1 MKRALLMTV
10 GTGVGRSSQQ
20 VQSLA
25 NGLVKAILHYKA
37 DVNILFG
44 SQLSKN
50 TVKFVEE
57 IYQKKAKSKLN
68 YEFVTLQDVDRF
80 EECFQKIRQVI
91 NEYSD
96 YEVIIDYTSGTKTM
110 TMSAAIASVLYHK
123 DLTLVSGERGDNGLV
138 AIHTEE
144 IKTQS
149 LYSAYDELLM
159 DKLRDAF
166 NNYRYDTALEFLD
179 EMVSVEKRKSY
190 QNLIQAYNYWDKFNH
205 TTAFELIKSVDIFIE
220 PTNKEFL
227 GKLINSR
234 DSKEYYL
241 LADLL
246 NNSHRRFVE
255 GKYDDALARL
265 YRAVEFISQTR
276 LKMDYDIDTSDVDL
290 ELVPDFAR
298 KQYSKREKNGK
309 LAIGL
314 REGYKL
320 LRQLGD
326 NIGSSFFQDKRFIDL
341 LNKRNRTILAH
352 GFEPVTNENL
362 DELEELKDK
371 VIYFASLLYPEIEE
385 LMKKA
390 EFMKI

>member
-1 MKRALLMTV
+1 MTV

-25 NGLVKAILHYKA
+25 NGLVNSILHYKG

-44 SQLSKN
+44 SELSKN
-50 TVKFVEE
+50 TVKYMEE
-57 IYQKKAKSKLN
+57 IYQKRENSPFN
-68 YEFVTLQDVDRF
+68 YDFVTLQDVDRF

-91 NEYSD
+91 KEYSD

-138 AIHTEE
+138 SMHTEE

-149 LYSAYDELLM
+149 LYSAYDEILM
-159 DKLRDAF
+159 DKMKEAF
-166 NNYRYDTALEFLD
+166 NNYRYDSALSFLD
-179 EMVSVEKRKSY
+179 EMVNVDKRESY

-205 TTAFELIKSVDIFIE
+205 EAAFELIKNIDMPIDTS
-220 PTNKEFL
+220 NKEFI
-227 GKLINSR
+227 GMLINSR
-234 DSKEYYL
+234 DFKEYYH

-246 NNSHRRFVE
+246 NNSKRRFME

-276 LKMDYDIDTSDVDL
+276 LKMEYGIDTSDVEL

-298 KQYSKREKNGK
+298 EQYSRKEKSGK
-309 LAIGL
+309 ITIGL

-326 NIGSSFFQDKRFIDL
+326 DIGSSYFQDKRFIDL
-341 LNKRNRTILAH
+341 LNKRNRSILAH
-352 GFEPVTNENL
+352 GFTPVTDENL
-362 DELEELKDK
+362 DELEELRDK
-371 VIYFASLLYPEIEE
+371 VMYFASLLYSEIDD

>member
-10 GTGVGRSSQQ
+10 GTGVGRSPKQ
-20 VQSLA
+20 VESLA
-25 NGLVKAILHYKA
+25 NGLVKALIHYKA
-37 DVNILFG
+37 DSNIFFG

-50 TVKFVEE
+50 TIKVVEE
-57 IYQKKAKSKLN
+57 IYQKRAKSKLN
-68 YEFVTLQDVDRF
+68 YEIITLEDVDRF

-91 NEYSD
+91 KEYPD

-123 DLTLVSGERGDNGLV
+123 ELTLVTGERGDNGLV
-138 AIHTEE
+138 LMHTEE

-159 DKLRDAF
+159 EKMREAF
-166 NNYRYDTALEFLD
+166 NNYRYDTALGFLGD
-179 EMVSVEKRKSY
+179 IIKVDDRKSY

-205 TTAFELIKSVDIFIE
+205 QAAFDLIKKVDIAID
-220 PTNKEFL
+220 PSNKEFL
-227 GKLINSR
+227 GTLINSR
-234 DSKEYYL
+234 DKKEYYL

-276 LKMDYDIDTSDVDL
+276 LKLEYGIDSSDLDL
-290 ELVPDFAR
+290 ELLPDFAR
-298 KQYSKREKNGK
+298 KQYAKKINGK
-309 LAIGL
+309 ISIGL

-320 LRQLGD
+320 LRQLD
-326 NIGSSFFQDKRFIDL
+326 DPIGSSYFQDKRLIHL
-341 LNKRNRTILAH
+341 LNKRNQSILAH
-352 GFEPVTNENL
+352 GFEPITLENSS
-362 DELEELKDK
+362 EVEELKDK
-371 VIYFASLLYPEIEE
+371 VIFFASLLYPEIED

-390 EFMKI
+390 EYMKI